1 MNNPQD
7 NADNLYVIPTKFR
20 MLENLHIVFWLIK
33 DLCWCIVY
41 KPLGI
46 AMIFPTLII
55 AGYIMW
61 QNRKIESELYHNL
74 AVFFWIAANS
84 FWMLSEFFAFDSLI
98 IFENF
103 TGKELALIPFIIG
116 LGILCFFYIKL
127 LVFGRIVKIDSE
139 IIKNFNLTEQI
150 SK

>member
-1 MNNPQD
+1 MNNPLD
-7 NADNLYVIPTKFR
+7 KTEKLYVIPTKFR

-41 KPLGI
+41 KPLGLF
-46 AMIFPTLII
+46 MIFPTLII

-74 AVFFWIAANS
+74 AVFFWILSNS
-84 FWMLSEFFAFDSLI
+84 LWMVSEFFVFDTLK
-98 IFENF
+98 IFGNF

-116 LGILCFFYIKL
+116 LGILCLYYVKF
-127 LVFGRIVKIDSE
+127 LVFGKIN
-139 IIKNFNLTEQI
+139 IIEENVIQKQIIIEPI

>member
-1 MNNPQD
+1 MNNPQG

-41 KPLGI
+41 KPLGLL
-46 AMIFPTLII
+46 MIFPTLII

-74 AVFFWIAANS
+74 AVFFWISANS
-84 FWMLSEFFAFDSLI
+84 IWMVSEFFAFDSLKL
-98 IFENF
+98 FENF
-103 TGKELALIPFIIG
+103 TGKELALIPFVIG
-116 LGILCFFYIKL
+116 LGILCFYYVKF
-127 LVFGRIVKIDSE
+127 LVFGKTNIIEENVVQKQIIVE
-139 IIKNFNLTEQI
+139 PI